1 MRFCAELHVETV
13 GCRSLKGYQLGQRLR
28 NGQRDFIVPAQKLLI
43 PIGEQYGTATRNPDI
58 YDCPTIA
65 SISLCLTGRT
75 MRQLIKLRGQ
85 HFDSSMEYAPVP
97 MAILDE
103 HFRFVKVNRAMA
115 KVHRMTSQA
124 HVGNNFAQVV
134 PSLSPLILPLL
145 AKVHATGEPAEAEIT
160 GEPAYLG
167 TARPWLAVCF
177 PAGQSDIGFMAL
189 EATDRRIEDA
199 VRGTNQHLVSALA
212 DLERS
217 SLVHEMARLLQG
229 AMVIEELYRIVGNFA
244 SRLFPRSS
252 GALCV
257 IDSSRNVIETTA
269 IWGDSS
275 VCKPIFLPDDCWALR
290 SGRTHLVNDPESGLI
305 CSHAARDRQ
314 YAQICVPMSAQSEML
329 GFLHLQSRGDSPIEV
344 FTDTE
349 LRLVHVVAEEIAL
362 SLANVGLREILRHQA
377 FRDALTGLYNRR
389 FLQEALD
396 LELRR
401 AIRRSLPVAFVMLD
415 VDGFKRVNDAHGH
428 VAGDSVLQTVATLLQ
443 SKIRASDVL
452 CRYGGDEFCIVMPE
466 TSLEHAAMRSDEC
479 RSAVKL
485 LSVEWEGKVLPGITI
500 SLGVAAFPSCPT
512 SDVLFR
518 EADSA
523 LYSAKNSGC
532 DRVHTSSLRRQP
544 K

>member
-1 MRFCAELHVETV
+1 
-13 GCRSLKGYQLGQRLR
+13 
-28 NGQRDFIVPAQKLLI
+28 
-43 PIGEQYGTATRNPDI
+43 
-58 YDCPTIA
+58 
-65 SISLCLTGRT
+65 
-75 MRQLIKLRGQ
+75 
-85 HFDSSMEYAPVP
+85 MEYAPVP
-97 MAILDE
+97 IAILDD

-115 KVHRMTSQA
+115 KVHRITSQA

-145 AKVHATGEPAEAEIT
+145 AKVYATREPAEAEIT

-167 TARPWLAVCF
+167 TSRPWLAVCF
-177 PAGQSDIGFMAL
+177 PAGQSEIGFMAL

-199 VRGTNQHLVSALA
+199 VRDTNEHLVSALA
-212 DLERS
+212 DLERN

-229 AMVIEELYRIVGNFA
+229 AMLIEELYRIVGNFA
-244 SRLFPRSS
+244 SRLFPGSS

-257 IDSSRNVIETTA
+257 IDSPRNVVETTA

-290 SGRTHLVNDPESGLI
+290 RGRAHLVNDPQSGLI
-305 CSHAARDRQ
+305 CSHNARDGQ
-314 YAQICVPMSAQSEML
+314 NAQICVPVSAQSEML
-329 GFLHLQSRGDSPIEV
+329 GVLHLQNRRGSSLEA
-344 FTDTE
+344 FTDIE

-362 SLANVGLREILRHQA
+362 SLANVGLREILRYQA

-401 AIRRSLPVAFVMLD
+401 AARRCLPVAFVMLD
-415 VDGFKRVNDAHGH
+415 VDGFKKVNDAYGH
-428 VAGDSVLQTVATLLQ
+428 TAGDSLLQALATLLQ

-466 TSLEHAAMRSDEC
+466 TSLENAAIRGDEC

-485 LSVEWEGKVLPGITI
+485 LSIEWEGKILAGITI

-523 LYSAKNSGC
+523 LYSAKTSGC
-532 DRVHTSSLRRQP
+532 DRVQTSSLRRQP